1 MRIGSDD
8 INGHPVPFGYRNYST
23 LADFIDEQELN
34 RIMDRYTRGSSG
46 VDDDDY
52 IGGDGG
58 WRIQAIDR
66 WNDRQIGGG

>member
-1 MRIGSDD
+1 MRIGCD

-58 WRIQAIDR
+58 RIQVQGIQEDSSNR
-66 WNDRQIGGG
+66 WMNR